1 MLASIPVIQKRGRPR
16 PSSVGLIIV
25 AVAIVAFNAQKLD
38 FSKLNHGKNIE
49 MTTRTGHADEIQ
61 PRLSPACTFNHHRGI
76 GNGGSRIEKIVLVH
90 MRKAGGTSMKAYL
103 GEVSTKYNITLQDF
117 EGERPILPEHSDGK
131 TLFVT
136 HIREPASR
144 VLSHYKYEMRWYCK
158 HLTDKKKTF
167 DPVNSSRT
175 TLDRFVERENK
186 PNTAGG
192 EKGNLWE
199 CSHNCYAKWSTGLC
213 WIEGA
218 FDESTMCWSR
228 ENGEGSLL
236 SRAREVLY
244 SYHLIVVIEWLQ
256 NPEYVKAIEA
266 LFGLEGIAKQR
277 TDMWCGKESAAAN
290 KKFPLVV
297 PEETRQRI
305 LHFNQLDTILYNE
318 LTTCSRLDFPNRSI
332 FV

>member
-1 MLASIPVIQKRGRPR
+1 MLASIHVIQKRGRPR
-16 PSSVGLIIV
+16 PSSIGLLIV
-25 AVAIVAFNAQKLD
+25 ALAIVAFNAQKFDL
-38 FSKLNHGKNIE
+38 SEGNHEKYWE
-49 MTTRTGHADEIQ
+49 MTPRTGHSNKIQ
-61 PRLSPACTFNHHRGI
+61 PRRSPACTFNHHRGI
-76 GNGGSRIEKIVLVH
+76 GKEGSRIEKIVLVH

-103 GEVSTKYNITLQDF
+103 GEVSRKYNITLQDF
-117 EGERPILPEHSDGK
+117 EGERPLLPEDSDGK

-167 DPVNSSRT
+167 DPAYSSRT
-175 TLDRFVERENK
+175 TLDHFVERQNK
-186 PNTAGG
+186 PNEAGG

-213 WIEGA
+213 WMEGA

-228 ENGEGSLL
+228 ENDEGSLL
-236 SRAREVLY
+236 PRARDVLY
-244 SYHLIVVIEWLQ
+244 SYNLIVVIEWLR

-297 PEETRQRI
+297 PEKTRQRI
-305 LHFNQLDTILYNE
+305 LQLNQLDTILYNE
-318 LTTCSRLDFPNRSI
+318 LTNCSRLDFPNRSI
-332 FV
+332 FL